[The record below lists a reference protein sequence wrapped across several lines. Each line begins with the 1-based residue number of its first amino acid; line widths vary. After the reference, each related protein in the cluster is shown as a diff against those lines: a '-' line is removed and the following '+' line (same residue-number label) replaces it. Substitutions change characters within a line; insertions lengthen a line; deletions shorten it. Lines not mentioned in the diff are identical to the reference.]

1 MVFLGVLC
9 GCEDVKMALENDKA
23 TENGTEMLQVGR
35 KNKVQKFCGLV
46 EILWK
51 ILWVCYSS

>member
-23 TENGTEMLQVGR
+23 TENRIEMLQVGR
-35 KNKVQKFCGLV
+35 KNKVQKYCGFA
-46 EILWK
+46 
-51 ILWVCYSS
+51 SS